1 MEVNDMANADFVL
14 ADIEKLVQF
23 EKDSA
28 DAIKEFNAIKE
39 QFENINA
46 TLLRNWEG
54 EGADAYK
61 YETDHILEKIGGIE
75 DVLKTINEGV
85 LKDVKD
91 NYMKLDDELGV
102 FNRNPQSASDN
113 AGEEQKSGNFY
124 AASR

>member
-1 MEVNDMANADFVL
+1 MEVIDMANADFVL

-28 DAIKEFNAIKE
+28 DAIKEFNCIKE
-39 QFENINA
+39 DFEKINA
-46 TLLRNWEG
+46 ALLGKWEG
-54 EGADAYK
+54 EGAEAYK

-85 LKDVKD
+85 IKDVKD